1 MAQKDRSTL
10 KSFFETGDIPTEGN
24 YTDLIDSSLSLA
36 EGNTG
41 NINLTGEITASGN
54 ISSSGTLTAE
64 SLSITNVVTTHVTA
78 SSISSS
84 GDLIASRI
92 LINEGN
98 ELDQMV
104 DFVSLLGVKG
114 GPAIRPGS
122 NMPTSTLIHINGK
135 NLLVDTG
142 LGVSRSICD
151 QGVELHDI
159 DAIFI
164 THMHSDHIADLPD
177 AHLQSWV
184 QGRTAPLKVFGPEG
198 INLITKGFELAYSPD
213 YQYRN
218 EHHGDDMLP
227 MSVAGFNAIQITD
240 NQLIPNDTPGLE
252 ILPFV
257 VDHYPV
263 NSSFGFKVSYK
274 GRTVVISGDTI
285 HDGSVQKYSKDVD
298 LLVHSA
304 ISIDIVERMRKL
316 APIPQMDKILL
327 DIQDYHTSIKEAGEI
342 ARDANVK
349 HLLIYH
355 SIPTPRNTLMER
367 VFFRPI
373 EGIFEDYTLSDD
385 GTRVI
390 MPVGNNEI
398 VIDKIN

>member
-1 MAQKDRSTL
+1 MKKALILIGCVVSIFLIGLVSLNSHSVQDRIL
-10 KSFFETGDIPTEGN
+10 
-24 YTDLIDSSLSLA
+24 
-36 EGNTG
+36 NTG
-41 NINLTGEITASGN
+41 LKNILSGVEPFLDKEDSLKVVVCGSRSPLPSPGRAEACILVEAGDDIYIFDLGNGSMDNLTQYQVPWP
-54 ISSSGTLTAE
+54 
-64 SLSITNVVTTHVTA
+64 NVKAV
-78 SSISSS
+78 
-84 GDLIASRI
+84 L
-92 LINEGN
+92 
-98 ELDQMV
+98 
-104 DFVSLLGVKG
+104 
-114 GPAIRPGS
+114 
-122 NMPTSTLIHINGK
+122 
-135 NLLVDTG
+135 
-142 LGVSRSICD
+142 
-151 QGVELHDI
+151 
-159 DAIFI
+159 I

-177 AHLQSWV
+177 AHLQSWI
-184 QGRTAPLKVFGPEG
+184 QGRNSPLMVYGPEG
-198 INLITKGFELAYSPD
+198 INLVTQGFELAYSAD

-227 MSVAGFNAIQITD
+227 MNIAGFNAVKIID
-240 NQLIPNDTPGLE
+240 NQFISNDTPGLE

-263 NSSFGFKVSYK
+263 NSAFGFKVSYK

-285 HDGSVQKYSKDVD
+285 HDGSVQKYSQDAD

-316 APIPQMDKILL
+316 APIPQMDKILF

-355 SIPTPRNTLMER
+355 SIPTPRNNLMER

-373 EGIFEDYTLSDD
+373 EGIYEDYTLSDD
-385 GTRVI
+385 GTRVV